1 MVRKVILIV
10 ALFALF
16 ALVSPAVAGSAT
28 SERATKRVSAYNNY
42 FTPRNITINRGT
54 KVTWVIRRG
63 VHNVRGTHPRMG
75 IKSPNLSKG
84 RTYSKTFN
92 RSATYTYVCTLHRGM
107 KGKVVVRR

>member
-1 MVRKVILIV
+1 MRKLIV
-10 ALFALF
+10 AAALL
-16 ALVSPAVAGSAT
+16 ALVVQASAGSAV

-42 FTPRNITINRGT
+42 FTPRNITVNRGT

-63 VHNVRGTHPRMG
+63 VHNVRGTHSRMG
-75 IKSPNLSKG
+75 IKSPNLSRG

>member
-1 MVRKVILIV
+1 MKKLLMLAALVALIV
-10 ALFALF
+10 
-16 ALVSPAVAGSAT
+16 PASAGSAI